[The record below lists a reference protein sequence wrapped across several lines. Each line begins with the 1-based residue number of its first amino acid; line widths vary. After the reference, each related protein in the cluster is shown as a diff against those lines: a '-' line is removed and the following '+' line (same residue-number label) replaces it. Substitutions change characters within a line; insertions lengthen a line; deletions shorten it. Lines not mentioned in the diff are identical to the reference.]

1 MVAKSIAKIYTNIH
15 KPTDYYSQE
24 HIRPIGNGSQLILK
38 SASDASGTR
47 REDMTVNQAVPVLA
61 KK

>member
-1 MVAKSIAKIYTNIH
+1 MCEHVFVVNIIH
-15 KPTDYYSQE
+15 RN
-24 HIRPIGNGSQLILK
+24 ILGNGSQLILK

>member
-1 MVAKSIAKIYTNIH
+1 MLVNM
-15 KPTDYYSQE
+15 KP
-24 HIRPIGNGSQLILK
+24 PIGNGSQLILK

>member
-1 MVAKSIAKIYTNIH
+1 MCEHVFVVNIIH
-15 KPTDYYSQE
+15 RNI
-24 HIRPIGNGSQLILK
+24 IRPIGNGSQLILK